1 MIFNKAET
9 WSVCKNTRTLD
20 SQRGKLDLPRKV
32 LVDVRALKLLF
43 NGAEVCILLQ
53 KMILMSEH
61 VALVVSENLSG
72 ISVKRLRT
80 MQAVRRQMKD
90 LDIALKDLRRGR
102 RIYHVPAM
110 ESHFEKLLATY
121 TAESKG

>member
-1 MIFNKAET
+1 M
-9 WSVCKNTRTLD
+9 
-20 SQRGKLDLPRKV
+20 PRKV

-43 NGAEVCILLQ
+43 NGAEACILLQ

-90 LDIALKDLRRGR
+90 LDIVLEDLRKGR

-121 TAESKG
+121 TAKT